1 MSEANANF
9 TFLLLMLVHVSLR
22 LWSVT
27 VLAWPSS
34 LTPNQC
40 KQRRRTLKNLSILI
54 AASTIFSGAAF
65 ADGHSLWPA
74 VGFQTPTSTD
84 MMEGKTGNIMHLTS
98 NDVWDYAQAPE
109 GWPKMVTAT
118 CHNSVLFLP
127 DGGVA
132 GGVGVCESIDP
143 DGDASVWYGEISPTF
158 GYDGKLVAGTGKY
171 EKMVGAKFDGQVTG
185 QMADGSAI
193 YHVKPK

>member
-1 MSEANANF
+1 M
-9 TFLLLMLVHVSLR
+9 
-22 LWSVT
+22 
-27 VLAWPSS
+27 
-34 LTPNQC
+34 
-40 KQRRRTLKNLSILI
+40 KKLSILI
-54 AASTIFSGAAF
+54 AASTIFFGVAF

-98 NDVWDYAQAPE
+98 NDVWDYAQAPD

-185 QMADGSAI
+185 QMADGTSI